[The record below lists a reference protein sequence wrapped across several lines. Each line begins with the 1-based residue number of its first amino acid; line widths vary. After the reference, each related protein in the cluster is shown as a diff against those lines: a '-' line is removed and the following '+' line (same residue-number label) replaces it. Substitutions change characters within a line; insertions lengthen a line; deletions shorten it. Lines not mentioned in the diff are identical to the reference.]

1 MQNVIHKTLLL
12 SVLACLASTILWAAP
27 EIKDTLREQAGET
40 MMVLDAQP
48 DTVFA
53 KNPLLSAKDSARL
66 AKIEKKA
73 KKIKE
78 KRDWTTWKPD
88 PKRAMWLALVL
99 PGAGQIY
106 NRKY

>member
-1 MQNVIHKTLLL
+1 MQNVIHKKLLL

-53 KNPLLSAKDSARL
+53 KKPLLSARDSARL
-66 AKIEKKA
+66 AKIEK
-73 KKIKE
+73 
-78 KRDWTTWKPD
+78 
-88 PKRAMWLALVL
+88 
-99 PGAGQIY
+99 
-106 NRKY
+106 